1 MKQELLSFIQQI
13 PPDTL
18 IVIEGNSEVI
28 RNGDVYFPF
37 RQSSDFLYLTGLSV
51 PDIKLTIYNSEV
63 IIWRNPITDKEII
76 W

>member
-1 MKQELLSFIQQI
+1 MKQELQSFIDQLPSDVFVI
-13 PPDTL
+13 
-18 IVIEGNSEVI
+18 IEGNSEII
-28 RNGDVYFPF
+28 RNGDVHFPF
-37 RQSSDFLYLTGLSV
+37 RQSSDFLYLTDLSV